1 MNYIKFIAVM
11 LCLFGA
17 CSPPLQTA
25 GGVTDT
31 GNARVTATLFHSDG
45 SLARNATV
53 ILRPSDFLAEKSGSL
68 GKRLVSIK
76 DTVTDETGSFQ
87 MDSVD
92 TGAYCIEVNDRTS
105 EAVLLKVDIRAGLI
119 DTVLS
124 ADTLRPYSTI
134 QGSASVPKSA
144 VGKAAAEVYGL
155 QRFAL
160 LDSAGRFAFTNLPGG
175 TLRVHIVSSDSQ
187 FSARET
193 DTVSALSGTTAE
205 IPFIFWHFTK
215 RLYLNT
221 TSTGASVAG
230 NVMDFPV
237 LVRLT
242 AADFSFNEALAGGAD
257 IRFTKSDLTPLPYE
271 IERWDAS
278 LGSAEIW
285 VKTDTV
291 YGNNGSQYIVMFW
304 GASAGFAAVSS
315 SNGHTVFDTG
325 RGFQA
330 VWHLGQATKAAAL
343 DATANRYDGTPSD
356 TAPTAVGGAI
366 GVAQQ
371 FDGAA
376 ACIEMMGSAAG
387 KLDFPQNGQYTV
399 SAWVYVDPV
408 DTNQRFILGKGHE
421 QYLLQQRIINNDTNP
436 ASWEF
441 SEYQGTAGWQISRA
455 MPVGQTWKYI
465 VGVRDGTSQYL
476 YVDGILADSSITVY
490 VPAGLVIPRYTT
502 NNFFIGKT
510 PPFPAEHPNYF
521 KGRIDEARAQ
531 NTACDPDW
539 IRLCFMNQ
547 KTPDALVEFR

>member
-17 CSPPLQTA
+17 CSHPLQTA
-25 GGVTDT
+25 GGVSDT
-31 GNARVTATLFHSDG
+31 GNARVSATLFHSDG
-45 SLARNATV
+45 TLARNATV
-53 ILRPSDFLAEKSGSL
+53 VLRPSDFLAENSGSL
-68 GKRLVSIK
+68 GKRRVSIK
-76 DTVTDETGSFQ
+76 DTVTDESGSFQ
-87 MDSVD
+87 IESVD
-92 TGAYCIEVNDRTS
+92 TGVYCIEVNDRTS
-105 EAVLLKVDIRAGLI
+105 EAVLLTVEVRAGLI

-134 QGSASVPKSA
+134 QGSANVPKSA
-144 VGKAAAEVYGL
+144 TGKVTAEVYGL

-193 DTVSALSGTTAE
+193 DTVSALSGKTTQ

-221 TSTGASVAG
+221 TPTGASVAG
-230 NVMDFPV
+230 NVLDFPV

-304 GASAGFAAVSS
+304 GAPAAPTTGSL
-315 SNGHTVFDTG
+315 SNGAGVFDTAH
-325 RGFQA
+325 GFQA
-330 VWHLGQATKAAAL
+330 VWHLGQATKAVAL
-343 DATANRYDGTPSD
+343 DATGNRYDGTPSNI
-356 TAPTAVGGAI
+356 APTATDGVIGA
-366 GVAQQ
+366 AQQ
-371 FDGAA
+371 FDGSAN
-376 ACIEMMGSAAG
+376 CIEMTGTATG
-387 KLDFPQNGQYTV
+387 RLDFPQNGQYAV
-399 SAWVYVDPV
+399 SAWVYVDSV
-408 DTNQRFILGKGHE
+408 DTNQRFMLGKGHE
-421 QYLLQQRIINNDTNP
+421 QYLLQQRIINNDTTP

-455 MPVGQTWKYI
+455 MPVAQTWKYI

-490 VPAGLVIPRYTT
+490 VPAGLVIPRYTA
-502 NNFFIGKT
+502 NNFFIGRT
-510 PPFPAEHPNYF
+510 PPLPAENPNYF
-521 KGRIDEARAQ
+521 KGKIDEARVLSKPLGA
-531 NTACDPDW
+531 DW
-539 IRLCFMNQ
+539 IKLCYMNQ
-547 KTPDALVEFR
+547 KEPDALIK